1 MYPLENI
8 YVTPSI
14 QAVGA
19 SLAQSL
25 LQLKTETLPSLPTIS
40 AAGGGGGAG
49 SDHSGFAALITH
61 GLSIVSQAQAAAG
74 ANEKAF
80 AAQVPGAPSLS
91 QTMLSMQK
99 SSIAFQE
106 LIGIRNELTRGY
118 ITLISMPV

>member
-40 AAGGGGGAG
+40 AAGGGVT

-61 GLSIVSQAQAAAG
+61 GLSIVAQAQATAG

-99 SSIAFQE
+99 SGIAFQE

-118 ITLISMPV
+118 TTLISMPV

>member
-1 MYPLENI
+1 M
-8 YVTPSI
+8 TPSI

-25 LQLKTETLPSLPTIS
+25 LQIKAETLPSLPTIS
-40 AAGGGGGAG
+40 AAGGGAT

-61 GLSIVSQAQAAAG
+61 GLSIVSQAQATAG

-80 AAQVPGAPSLS
+80 AAQVPGGPSLS

-118 ITLISMPV
+118 TTLISMPV

>member
-1 MYPLENI
+1 M
-8 YVTPSI
+8 TPSI

-25 LQLKTETLPSLPTIS
+25 LQLKTETLPSSTIIP
-40 AAGGGGGAG
+40 AAGGGAT
-49 SDHSGFAALITH
+49 SNHSGFAALITH
-61 GLSIVSQAQAAAG
+61 GLSIVSQAQATAG

-80 AAQVPGAPSLS
+80 AAQVPGGPSLS

-99 SSIAFQE
+99 SGIAFQE

-118 ITLISMPV
+118 TTLISMPV